1 MAPRLPSLNWL
12 RVFEAAARCESF
24 ARAAVQLNMSAA
36 AVSQQIKALE
46 SQLGAELFTRQAH
59 AVKLTEAGRAY
70 LPVVAQALGVLEG
83 ATEGLFGQRAQDQL
97 FVQSVLLYAHG
108 VLAPRMADFM
118 EKFPDVALRLTTGNR
133 AEEFSHGFHDL
144 RIVFGTPSQFG
155 AQSDPLQAE
164 TLYPVARAD
173 VVSQIRDAHDVLG
186 FPLIEVATHR
196 AGWPHVFDALGLR
209 ARAVRWIYAD
219 STIMAAALAAG
230 GAGIAL
236 ARAPAS
242 DRIMAAH
249 GLHACLDA
257 GQVSG
262 TDRYHLVYEDRASL
276 RPAARAFRDW
286 VLT

>member
-1 MAPRLPSLNWL
+1 MVARIPSLNWL

-24 ARAAVQLNMSAA
+24 SRAAAQLSMSPA
-36 AVSQQIKALE
+36 AVSQQIKSLE
-46 SQLGAELFTRQAH
+46 VQLGAKLFTRHAQ

-70 LPVVAQALGVLEG
+70 LPIVAQSMGVLEG
-83 ATEGLFGQRAQDQL
+83 ATEGLFGHRARDQL
-97 FVQSVLLYAHG
+97 YVHAVLLYAQG
-108 VLAPRMADFM
+108 LLAPRMADFM
-118 EKFPDVALRLTTGNR
+118 AQHPQVALRLTTGNMV
-133 AEEFSHGFHDL
+133 EDFPQGFHDL

-164 TLYPVARAD
+164 RLYPVAPAALATQISDPAD
-173 VVSQIRDAHDVLG
+173 ILN

-196 AGWPHVFDALGLR
+196 AGWPHVFHALGLK
-209 ARAVRWIYAD
+209 ARAVRWLYAD
-219 STIMAAALAAG
+219 STVMAAALAAG

-242 DRIMAAH
+242 DVVMAGH
-249 GLHACLDA
+249 GLVACLDS
-257 GQVSG
+257 VEVPG

-286 VLT
+286 VLS